1 MRLGLGI
8 ALLALLSICGYFSVE
23 PQIAAYI
30 DASWQRQVVFYAIIF
45 ATIAVA
51 AILIVPHNGPRT

>member
-8 ALLALLSICGYFSVE
+8 VLVVLVSICGYLSVE

-30 DASWQRQVVFYAIIF
+30 DTSWQRQVVFYAIIF

-51 AILIVPHNGPRT
+51 AILIVPHNGPCT